1 MAHEIDMSNDRVNF
15 AYVQEHGSVWHG
27 LGQII
32 PLGSDL
38 DTWKREAGLEWTAE
52 ASDIVYM
59 TNTGTGSIF
68 PNKRALYRS
77 DTQEPL
83 SIVSGDYQ
91 IVQPSEIVDFFSDL
105 LHNHDMEMSSCG
117 SLFGGK
123 RFFATAKLNDYQI
136 VPGDTITGYLLVA
149 TSLDGTLATTAKTT
163 SVRTV
168 CNNTLTMA
176 NNESSANVIKVPH
189 STAFDAERAKLEI
202 GLIQDVQGQ
211 FVENMKKLVSVRCS
225 TEDAEKFY
233 QDMFF
238 NKDLAKELQ
247 HGTTMKKVSDLMTLY
262 KHGNGAEFGQN
273 TLYNVLQGVTDYYSN
288 NLRSRTDSTKFWS
301 SFYGKG
307 EKMKLEAQDKL
318 LALVD

>member
-15 AYVQEHGSVWHG
+15 AYVAEHGSVWHG

-38 DTWKREAGLEWTAE
+38 DLWKREAGLEWTAE
-52 ASDIVYM
+52 SSDIIYM
-59 TNTGTGSIF
+59 NGNGEGSIF
-68 PNKRALYRS
+68 PSKRALFRS

-83 SIVSGDYQ
+83 SIVSADYN

-105 LHNHDMEMSSCG
+105 LGNHDMEMSSCG

-123 RFFATAKLNDYQI
+123 RFFATAKLNEYQI
-136 VPGDTITGYLLVA
+136 VPGDVITGYLLIA

-176 NNESSANVIKVPH
+176 SREYSANVIKVPH
-189 STAFDAERAKLEI
+189 STAFDADRAKLEI
-202 GLIQDVQGQ
+202 GLIQDVQGV
-211 FVENMKKLVSVRCS
+211 FVENMKKLVSIKIS
-225 TEDAEKFY
+225 DLDAEKFY

-238 NKDLAKELQ
+238 NPDLARELQ
-247 HGTTMKKVSDLMTLY
+247 HGTTMKKVSDMMTLY
-262 KHGNGAEFGQN
+262 KFGNGAEYGQD

-288 NLRSRTDSTKFWS
+288 NLRSRTDSSKFWS
-301 SFYGKG
+301 SFYGAG
-307 EKMKLEAQDKL
+307 EKIKLEAQDKL
-318 LALVD
+318 LALAA